1 MLELFDTGVRFV
13 LSWFA
18 NTSIPISAYIAYISL
33 VLLFWR
39 SLSGKG
45 ESDFIFLV
53 HLVSNVVFILSLDQF
68 HWVSRLLMIVLFYAL
83 LIGFC
88 EWVCFVR
95 KRAKENV

>member
-18 NTSIPISAYIAYISL
+18 NTNLPISAYIAYISL
-33 VLLFWR
+33 AVLLWQGF
-39 SLSGKG
+39 SGKDA
-45 ESDFIFLV
+45 SDFILIV

-68 HWVSRLLMIVLFYAL
+68 HLVSRILMIVLFYAL

-88 EWVCFVR
+88 DWVRFIQ

>member
-1 MLELFDTGVRFV
+1 MLELFDTGVRFT
-13 LSWFA
+13 LDWFVT
-18 NTSIPISAYIAYISL
+18 TSIPVSAYIAYISL
-33 VLLFWR
+33 AVLLWQGF
-39 SLSGKG
+39 SGKD
-45 ESDFIFLV
+45 ESDFIFIV

-88 EWVCFVR
+88 EWVRFIR